1 MDKQNINAIHT
12 MNINWLTLSKER
24 RIEILNQ
31 TTELTGL
38 PSVAIEK
45 DWWVTLALNAS
56 FSLPYSNNLV
66 FKGGTSLSKGWN
78 LIDRFSEDI
87 DLAINRNFFGFD
99 GDISKTQIKN
109 LRKQSCE
116 FISTT
121 FLADL
126 TKTLTEW
133 KVIDECKLIA
143 QPIKDLDKDPQV
155 IEIHYNSVIDASEYL
170 PQRILIE
177 VSSRSLMEPIEERKI
192 NSIISENFLQQSFST
207 VPFAIP
213 TVLPQRT
220 FLEKIF
226 LLHEEFSQDVEKI
239 RIDRLSRH
247 LYDLEKLMDTEHGIE
262 ALKNTDLYNNI
273 VAHREKFNPLR
284 GLDYANH
291 IPSKISILPPDGV
304 MKDYE
309 RDYEAM
315 TSFMI
320 YGEPL
325 KFDHLMKRILE
336 LQMRINGITK

>member
-1 MDKQNINAIHT
+1 
-12 MNINWLTLSKER
+12 MNSNWLTLSKER

-31 TTELTGL
+31 ATELTGL

-45 DWWVTLALNAS
+45 DWWVTLMLNAS
-56 FSLPYSNNLV
+56 FSLSYSKNIV

-78 LIDRFSEDI
+78 LIERFSEDI
-87 DLAINRNFFGFD
+87 DLAIDRKYFGFD

-109 LRKQSCE
+109 LMKQSCE

-121 FLADL
+121 FLDDL

-133 KVIDECKLIA
+133 KAIDECKLIA
-143 QPIKDLDKDPQV
+143 QPVKDSDKDPQV
-155 IEIHYNSVIDASEYL
+155 IEIHYNSVIDTSEYL
-170 PQRILIE
+170 PQRVLIE

-192 NSIISENFLQQSFST
+192 NSILSEIFPQQSIVT
-207 VPFAIP
+207 VSFTIP

-226 LLHEEFSQDVEKI
+226 LLHEEFSQDAEKI

-247 LYDLEKLMDTEHGIE
+247 LYDLEKLMDTEHGVE

-273 VAHREKFNPLR
+273 VSHREKFNPLR
-284 GLDYANH
+284 GLDYSNH
-291 IPSKISILPPDGV
+291 IPNKISIIPPDTV
-304 MKDYE
+304 IKDYE
-309 RDYEAM
+309 KDYEAM

-336 LQMRINGITK
+336 LQTRINGISQP

>member
-1 MDKQNINAIHT
+1 
-12 MNINWLTLSKER
+12 MNTNWLTLSKER

-31 TTELTGL
+31 ATELTGL

-56 FSLPYSNNLV
+56 FSLPYSKNIV
-66 FKGGTSLSKGWN
+66 FKGGTSLSKGWD
-78 LIDRFSEDI
+78 LIERFSEDI
-87 DLAINRNFFGFD
+87 DLAIDRKFFGFD

-116 FISTT
+116 FISTI
-121 FLADL
+121 FLDDL
-126 TKTLTEW
+126 TKIFTEW
-133 KVIDECKLIA
+133 KAIDECKLIA
-143 QPIKDLDKDPQV
+143 QPVKDTDKDPQV
-155 IEIHYNSVIDASEYL
+155 IEIHYNSVIDTSEYL
-170 PQRILIE
+170 PQRVLIE

-192 NSIISENFLQQSFST
+192 NSILSVNFSQQSFAT

-213 TVLPQRT
+213 SVLPQRT
-220 FLEKIF
+220 FLEKVF
-226 LLHEEFSQDVEKI
+226 LLHEEFSQDAEKI
-239 RIDRLSRH
+239 RIERLSRH

-291 IPSKISILPPDGV
+291 TPSKISILPPDSV
-304 MKDYE
+304 IDNYE

-325 KFDHLMKRILE
+325 KFNQLIKRILE
-336 LQMRINGITK
+336 LQTRINGINQP

>member
-1 MDKQNINAIHT
+1 
-12 MNINWLTLSKER
+12 MNTNWLTLSKER

-31 TTELTGL
+31 ATELTGL

-56 FSLPYSNNLV
+56 FSLPYSKNIV

-78 LIDRFSEDI
+78 LIERFSEDI
-87 DLAINRNFFGFD
+87 DLAIDRKFFGFD

-109 LRKQSCE
+109 LRKQSCK

-121 FLADL
+121 FLDDL

-133 KVIDECKLIA
+133 KAIDECKLIA
-143 QPIKDLDKDPQV
+143 QPVKDSDKDPQV
-155 IEIHYNSVIDASEYL
+155 IEIQYNSVIDTSEYL
-170 PQRILIE
+170 PQRVLIE

-192 NSIISENFLQQSFST
+192 NSILSENFPQQSFVT
-207 VPFAIP
+207 APFAIA

-220 FLEKIF
+220 FLEKVF
-226 LLHEEFSQDVEKI
+226 LLHEEFSQETEKI

-262 ALKNTDLYNNI
+262 ALKNIDLYNNI
-273 VAHREKFNPLR
+273 IAHREKFNPLR
-284 GLDYANH
+284 GLDYVNH
-291 IPSKISILPPDGV
+291 IPSKISILPPQV
-304 MKDYE
+304 VVKDYE
-309 RDYEAM
+309 KDYEAM

-320 YGEPL
+320 YGDPL

-336 LQMRINGITK
+336 LQTRVNGISQP

>member
-1 MDKQNINAIHT
+1 
-12 MNINWLTLSKER
+12 MNTKWLTLTKKR

-31 TTELTGL
+31 ATELTGL

-45 DWWVTLALNAS
+45 DWWVTLALKAS
-56 FSLPYSNNLV
+56 FSLPYSKYIV

-87 DLAINRNFFGFD
+87 DLAIDRKFFGFD

-121 FLADL
+121 FLDDL
-126 TKTLTEW
+126 TKVLTEW
-133 KVIDECKLIA
+133 KAIDECNLIA
-143 QPIKDLDKDPQV
+143 QPVKDSDKVPQV
-155 IEIHYNSVIDASEYL
+155 IEIYYNSVIDISAYL
-170 PQRILIE
+170 PQRVLIE
-177 VSSRSLMEPIEERKI
+177 VSSRSLMEPIEEIKI
-192 NSIISENFLQQSFST
+192 NSILNDNFSQQIFAT
-207 VPFAIP
+207 APFKIP

-220 FLEKIF
+220 FLEKVF
-226 LLHEEFSQDVEKI
+226 LLHEEFSQDVDKI

-247 LYDLEKLMDTEHGIE
+247 LYDLEKLMDTEHGMA

-273 VAHREKFNPLR
+273 IAHREKFNPLR

-291 IPSKISILPPDGV
+291 IPSKISIVPPDGV
-304 MKDYE
+304 LKDYE
-309 RDYEAM
+309 RDYETM

-320 YGEPL
+320 YGEPI
-325 KFDHLMKRILE
+325 KFMNLLKRILE
-336 LQMRINGITK
+336 LQTRINGISLQ

>member
-1 MDKQNINAIHT
+1 
-12 MNINWLTLSKER
+12 MNNNWLTLSKER

-31 TTELTGL
+31 ATELTGL

-56 FSLPYSNNLV
+56 FSLPYSKNIV

-78 LIDRFSEDI
+78 LIERFSEDI
-87 DLAINRNFFGFD
+87 DLAIDRKFFGFE
-99 GDISKTQIKN
+99 GEISKTQIKN
-109 LRKQSCE
+109 LRKESCE

-121 FLADL
+121 FLDDL
-126 TKTLTEW
+126 TKILTEW
-133 KVIDECKLIA
+133 KAISECKLIA
-143 QPIKDLDKDPQV
+143 QPVKDSDKDPQV
-155 IEIHYNSVIDASEYL
+155 IEIHYNSVIDTSEYL
-170 PQRILIE
+170 PQRVLIE
-177 VSSRSLMEPIEERKI
+177 VSSRSLMEPIEEREI
-192 NSIISENFLQQSFST
+192 SSILSDNFPKQSFAT
-207 VPFAIP
+207 VPFPIP

-220 FLEKIF
+220 FLEKVF

-262 ALKNTDLYNNI
+262 VLKNIELYNSI

-284 GLDYANH
+284 GLDYNNH
-291 IPSKISILPPDGV
+291 IPSKISIIPPDKV
-304 MKDYE
+304 IKDYE

-320 YGEPL
+320 YGDPL
-325 KFDHLMKRILE
+325 KFDQLMKRILE
-336 LQMRINGITK
+336 LQSRINGITK

>member
-1 MDKQNINAIHT
+1 
-12 MNINWLTLSKER
+12 MNTSWLTLSKER

-31 TTELTGL
+31 ATELTGL

-56 FSLPYSNNLV
+56 FSLPYSNNIV

-78 LIDRFSEDI
+78 LIERFSEDI
-87 DLAINRNFFGFD
+87 DLAIDRTFFGFD

-116 FISTT
+116 FISTI

-126 TKTLTEW
+126 TKILTKW
-133 KVIDECKLIA
+133 KAIEECKLIA
-143 QPIKDLDKDPQV
+143 QPVKDSDKDPQV
-155 IEIHYNSVIDASEYL
+155 IEIHYNSVIDTSEYL
-170 PQRILIE
+170 PQRVLIE
-177 VSSRSLMEPIEERKI
+177 VSSRSLMEPIEERQ
-192 NSIISENFLQQSFST
+192 IISILSEIFPQQSFGT

-226 LLHEEFSQDVEKI
+226 LLHEEFSQEAEKI

-262 ALKNTDLYNNI
+262 ALKNTVLYNNI

-291 IPSKISILPPDGV
+291 IPRKIKIIPPEEV
-304 MKDYE
+304 VKDYK

-325 KFDHLMKRILE
+325 KFDHLIKRL
-336 LQMRINGITK
+336 LQLQIRINGK

>member
-1 MDKQNINAIHT
+1 
-12 MNINWLTLSKER
+12 MNTNWLTLSKER
-24 RIEILNQ
+24 RIELLNQ
-31 TTELTGL
+31 ATALTGL

-56 FSLPYSNNLV
+56 FSLPYSKNLV

-78 LIDRFSEDI
+78 LIERFSEDI
-87 DLAINRNFFGFD
+87 DLAIDRKFFGFD
-99 GDISKTQIKN
+99 GDISKMQIKN

-133 KVIDECKLIA
+133 KAIDECKLIA
-143 QPIKDLDKDPQV
+143 QPVKDSDKDPQV
-155 IEIHYNSVIDASEYL
+155 IEIHYNSVIDTSEYL
-170 PQRILIE
+170 QQRVLIE

-192 NSIISENFLQQSFST
+192 SSILSENFPEQSFVT
-207 VPFAIP
+207 IPFLIP

-226 LLHEEFSQDVEKI
+226 LLHEEFSQDAEKI

-262 ALKNTDLYNNI
+262 VLKNKDLYRNI

-284 GLDYANH
+284 GLDYSNH
-291 IPSKISILPPDGV
+291 IPSRISIVPPNEV
-304 MKDYE
+304 VKEYE
-309 RDYEAM
+309 RDYEIM
-315 TSFMI
+315 TAFMI
-320 YGEPL
+320 YGEAL
-325 KFDHLMKRILE
+325 KFNQLIGKIRE
-336 LQMRINGITK
+336 LQLSINGLV

>member
-1 MDKQNINAIHT
+1 
-12 MNINWLTLSKER
+12 MNSNWLTLSKER

-31 TTELTGL
+31 VTELTGL

-45 DWWVTLALNAS
+45 DWWVTMALNAS
-56 FSLPYSNNLV
+56 FSLPYSKNIV

-78 LIDRFSEDI
+78 LIERFSEDI
-87 DLAINRNFFGFD
+87 DLAIDRKFFGFD
-99 GDISKTQIKN
+99 GAISKTQIKN

-126 TKTLTEW
+126 TKILTEW
-133 KVIDECKLIA
+133 KAIDECKLIA
-143 QPIKDLDKDPQV
+143 QPVKDSDKDPQV
-155 IEIHYNSVIDASEYL
+155 IEIQYNSVIDTSEYL
-170 PQRILIE
+170 PQRVLIE
-177 VSSRSLMEPIEERKI
+177 VGSRSLMEPIEERQI
-192 NSIISENFLQQSFST
+192 NSILSENFPQQNFAT
-207 VPFAIP
+207 FPFAIP

-220 FLEKIF
+220 FLEKVF
-226 LLHEEFSQDVEKI
+226 LLHEEFSQETEKI

-262 ALKNTDLYNNI
+262 ALKNIDLYNNI
-273 VAHREKFNPLR
+273 IAHREKFNPLR
-284 GLDYANH
+284 GLDYGNH
-291 IPSKISILPPDGV
+291 IPSKISILPPQVVVKG
-304 MKDYE
+304 YA

-336 LQMRINGITK
+336 LQTRINSI

>member
-1 MDKQNINAIHT
+1 
-12 MNINWLTLSKER
+12 MNSNWLTLSKER

-31 TTELTGL
+31 ATELTGL
-38 PSVAIEK
+38 PAVAIEK

-56 FSLPYSNNLV
+56 FSLKYSNDIV

-78 LIDRFSEDI
+78 LIERFSEDI
-87 DLAINRNFFGFD
+87 DLAIDRKYFGFD

-116 FISTT
+116 FISTS

-126 TKTLTEW
+126 TKILTEW
-133 KVIDECKLIA
+133 KAIDECKLIA
-143 QPIKDLDKDPQV
+143 QPVKDSDKDPQV
-155 IEIHYNSVIDASEYL
+155 IEIQYNSVIDTSEYL
-170 PQRILIE
+170 PQRVLIE
-177 VSSRSLMEPIEERKI
+177 VSSRSLMEPIEERQI
-192 NSIISENFLQQSFST
+192 NSILSENFPQQNFAT
-207 VPFAIP
+207 FPFAIP

-220 FLEKIF
+220 FLEKVF
-226 LLHEEFSQDVEKI
+226 LLHEEFSQETEKI

-262 ALKNTDLYNNI
+262 ALKNIDLYNNI
-273 VAHREKFNPLR
+273 IAHREKFNPLR
-284 GLDYANH
+284 GLDYVNH
-291 IPSKISILPPDGV
+291 IPSKISILPPQVVVKG
-304 MKDYE
+304 YE

-336 LQMRINGITK
+336 LQTRINSI

>member
-1 MDKQNINAIHT
+1 
-12 MNINWLTLSKER
+12 MNTNWLTLSKER

-31 TTELTGL
+31 ATELTGL

-56 FSLPYSNNLV
+56 FSLSYSKNIV

-78 LIDRFSEDI
+78 LIERFSEDI
-87 DLAINRNFFGFD
+87 DLAIDRKFFGFA
-99 GDISKTQIKN
+99 GNISKTQIKN

-121 FLADL
+121 FLEDL
-126 TKTLTEW
+126 SKILTEW
-133 KVIDECKLIA
+133 KAIDECKLIA
-143 QPIKDLDKDPQV
+143 QPVKDSDKDPQV
-155 IEIHYNSVIDASEYL
+155 IEIYYNSVIDTSEYL

-192 NSIISENFLQQSFST
+192 NAILSEKFPQQSFVT

-239 RIDRLSRH
+239 RMDRLSRH

-262 ALKNTDLYNNI
+262 ALKNKDLYNNI
-273 VAHREKFNPLR
+273 VAHREKFNSLR
-284 GLDYANH
+284 GLEYANH
-291 IPSKISILPPDGV
+291 SPSKISILPPDC
-304 MKDYE
+304 KI
-309 RDYEAM
+309 R
-315 TSFMI
+315 
-320 YGEPL
+320 L
-325 KFDHLMKRILE
+325 
-336 LQMRINGITK
+336 N